1 MSKFMKTDNDRLHS
15 QNHVLFLFLDG
26 VGLGRDIPAENPFAL
41 ADLTHLQ
48 ALAGGRWLA
57 GRERWSGTR
66 ASFVP
71 TDAGLGVAGKPQSA
85 TGQATLLT
93 GKNIP
98 QQLGY
103 HWGPK
108 PNAEIVRILQSD
120 NLFMQLV
127 RSGQRVRLANAYP
140 QAYFDN
146 IARGRRNYSAIPLA
160 LTAAGVPLPTTADL
174 LAGTAFSAD
183 FSGQAWRTELG
194 VPNAPSFSPQMAG
207 NQLAKSAQQGGLL
220 FFECW
225 LTDYLGHRGTMSEAV
240 QFLQVL
246 DGVVAGLLDAWD
258 DAHGLLVITADHG
271 NLEDLSHKHHTENAV
286 PTILLGKHH
295 AQFAQTVH
303 NLADIASVVSQSLL
317 ESPS

>member
-1 MSKFMKTDNDRLHS
+1 M
-15 QNHVLFLFLDG
+15 LFLFLDG
-26 VGLGRDIPAENPFAL
+26 VGLGNASAQYNPFMQVEL
-41 ADLTHLQ
+41 PHLQ
-48 ALAGGRWLA
+48 ALAGGYWLA
-57 GRERWSGTR
+57 ERSRWSGER

-93 GKNIP
+93 GQNIP

-108 PNAEIVRILQSD
+108 PNAEIVHILQSD
-120 NLFMQLV
+120 NLFMRLTRAGQTV
-127 RSGQRVRLANAYP
+127 RMANAYP

-183 FSGQAWRTELG
+183 FTGQAWRAELG
-194 VPNAPSFSPQMAG
+194 VPDAPLLTPQVAG
-207 NQLAKSAQQGGLL
+207 VQLAKSAQQGGLL

-225 LTDYLGHRGTMSEAV
+225 LTDYLGHRGTLSEAV

-246 DGVVAGLLDAWD
+246 DGVVAGLLEAWD

-286 PTILLGKHH
+286 PTLLLGKHH

-303 NLADIASVVSQSLL
+303 DLADIASVVSQSLL
-317 ESPS
+317 ELPSTN